1 MSVQK
6 LEQLDII
13 HNQLVVGSYEP
24 LICMIIIE
32 QIPSLFDCAILHN
45 IIRTEFLLFIIVTI

>member
-13 HNQLVVGSYEP
+13 HNQLVVISCEP

-32 QIPSLFDCAILHN
+32 QIQSLSDCAILHN
-45 IIRTEFLLFIIVTI
+45 IIRT